1 MGRPLCYNMV
11 YVLLNRGV
19 DMSEK
24 DHMEYIENG
33 SIQISNEVIATIAGT
48 AAMEV
53 EGVVGMTSNLAG
65 GISELLGK
73 KNPGKG
79 VKVEIRDKEVTIEM
93 HLTLEYGAKLNDVGI
108 KVQEATKSA
117 IETMT
122 DLTVKSVN
130 VHIEGIS
137 RSRSDESDSK
147 I

>member
-1 MGRPLCYNMV
+1 MV

-19 DMSEK
+19 NMSEK

-79 VKVEIRDKEVTIEM
+79 VKVEIRDKEVTVEM
-93 HLTLEYGAKLNDVGI
+93 HLTLEYGAKLNDVGQ
-108 KVQEATKSA
+108 KVQEETKRA
-117 IETMT
+117 IENMT
-122 DLTVKSVN
+122 DLVVKAVN
-130 VHIEGIS
+130 VHIEGIN
-137 RSRSDESDSK
+137 RTRNEETESK
-147 I
+147 

>member
-1 MGRPLCYNMV
+1 MV

-19 DMSEK
+19 YMSEK

-53 EGVVGMTSNLAG
+53 EGVVGMSSNLAG

-79 VKVEIRDKEVTIEM
+79 VKVEIRDKEVTVEM
-93 HLTLEYGAKLNDVGI
+93 HLTLEYGAKLNDVGL
-108 KVQEATKSA
+108 KVQEETKRA

-122 DLTVKSVN
+122 DLKVKEVN
-130 VHIEGIS
+130 VHIEGINRTKNEETDS
-137 RSRSDESDSK
+137 RL
-147 I
+147 

>member
-1 MGRPLCYNMV
+1 
-11 YVLLNRGV
+11 
-19 DMSEK
+19 MSEK

-53 EGVVGMTSNLAG
+53 EGVVGMSSNLAG

-79 VKVEIRDKEVTIEM
+79 VKVEIRDKEVTVEM
-93 HLTLEYGAKLNDVGI
+93 HLTLEYGAKLNDVGL
-108 KVQEATKSA
+108 KVQEETKRA

-122 DLTVKSVN
+122 DLKVKEVN
-130 VHIEGIS
+130 VHIEGINRTKNEETDS
-137 RSRSDESDSK
+137 RL
-147 I
+147 

>member
-1 MGRPLCYNMV
+1 
-11 YVLLNRGV
+11 
-19 DMSEK
+19 MSEK

-53 EGVVGMTSNLAG
+53 EGVVGMSSNLAG

-79 VKVEIRDKEVTIEM
+79 VKVDIREKEVTVEM
-93 HLTLEYGAKLNDVGI
+93 HLTLEYGAKLNDVGF
-108 KVQEATKSA
+108 KVQEETKKA

-122 DLTVKSVN
+122 DLRVKAVN
-130 VHIEGIS
+130 VHIEGINRTKNDETDS
-137 RSRSDESDSK
+137 RL
-147 I
+147 

>member
-1 MGRPLCYNMV
+1 
-11 YVLLNRGV
+11 
-19 DMSEK
+19 MSEK

-53 EGVVGMTSNLAG
+53 EGVVGMSSNLAG

-79 VKVEIRDKEVTIEM
+79 VKVDIREKEVTVEM
-93 HLTLEYGAKLNDVGI
+93 HLTLEYGAKLNDVGF
-108 KVQEATKSA
+108 KVQEETKRA

-122 DLTVKSVN
+122 DLRVKAVN
-130 VHIEGIS
+130 VHIEGINRTKNDETDS
-137 RSRSDESDSK
+137 RL
-147 I
+147 